1 MDATL
6 YFANCQHFKEV
17 LNKVASGTFHTSN
30 EIIKLIILDVSMWI
44 QPDATGILT
53 LREIHKELLKL
64 EIQLAFANAK
74 GLLRDRLF
82 SVKLTQIIGI
92 EYFYES
98 IDSAVNGFRRR
109 RETLTT
115 EKTLTNR
122 AKTTSLIQLN
132 PFGSNKSRLNIQDPD
147 VESPLHTQVTP
158 KSYFSVFNAYGEG
171 I

>member
-1 MDATL
+1 MDAAL

-17 LNKVASGTFHTSN
+17 LSKVASGTFHTS
-30 EIIKLIILDVSMWI
+30 EDCIKLIILDVSMWI

-53 LREIHKELLKL
+53 LREIHNELLKL

-82 SVKLTQIIGI
+82 SVKLTETIGI

-98 IDSAVNGFRRR
+98 VDSAVNGFRRR
-109 RETLTT
+109 RQTLLT
-115 EKTLTNR
+115 EKELTNY
-122 AKTTSLIQLN
+122 ANLTSSIQLN
-132 PFGSNKSRLNIQDPD
+132 LFTSSKSRPNIQDLD
-147 VESPLHTQVTP
+147 VESPLHTEITP
-158 KSYFSVFNAYGEG
+158 KSYYSVFNAYGEG